1 VDSAGNL
8 ARMTFNVQ
16 TIVAGSKQ
24 VDPALSFQLDA
35 KNHDD
40 AKVTV
45 TDRLVKVPKI
55 RVRSVS
61 FGKHGRIHAT
71 VERLP

>member
-1 VDSAGNL
+1 
-8 ARMTFNVQ
+8 MTFQVQ
-16 TIVAGSKQ
+16 TVVAGSKQ

-35 KNHDD
+35 RNHDD
-40 AKVTV
+40 AKAAV
-45 TDRLVKVPKI
+45 TDRLAKVPKI

-61 FGKHGRIHAT
+61 FGKHGHIHAT